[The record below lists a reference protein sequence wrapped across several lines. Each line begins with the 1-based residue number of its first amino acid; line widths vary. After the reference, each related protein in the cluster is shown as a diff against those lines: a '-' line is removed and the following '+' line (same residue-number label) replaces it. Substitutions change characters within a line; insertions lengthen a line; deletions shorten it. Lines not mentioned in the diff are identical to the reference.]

1 MVVTVAHFLCAEGDR
16 LTILKKGRPKPPPYD
31 WVHQLHCYI
40 GQIFQITPVPGIW
53 TSGPLA
59 APTKCV
65 SALLSRT
72 AP

>member
-1 MVVTVAHFLCAEGDR
+1 LRWASAGIDQFERFD
-16 LTILKKGRPKPPPYD
+16 KKGAAETAPRD
-31 WVHQLHCYI
+31 RRADYI

-53 TSGPLA
+53 TSGPFA